1 METIIDQPLA
11 MFFFSLV
18 LTIAASEI
26 GVQLV
31 TRLRLNVGDLVQFGI
46 IQTATLTLVAL
57 VIGFTFAMAVSRY
70 DQRKNLEAEE
80 ANAIGTAYLRA
91 GLLPEADAAKVR
103 ARLKD
108 YLGQRIGW
116 YSRTEH
122 RDLDAIDA
130 VTART
135 QEELWEA
142 VRVPVAA
149 QQTAVTALVAASMN
163 DAINSQGYTQAAWWN
178 RIPTAGWMLMLVL
191 AFCAN
196 VLLGMGAKAREQHGL
211 VFVLPVVLAL
221 AFLLIAD
228 IDGPRGGLID
238 VGPRNLVSLA
248 RSLGVP

>member
-1 METIIDQPLA
+1 METIIDRPLA

-70 DQRKNLEAEE
+70 DQRKNLEEEE

-108 YLGQRIGW
+108 YLGQRIAW
-116 YSRTEH
+116 YSRTDH
-122 RDLDAIDA
+122 RHLSAIDA
-130 VTART
+130 ATART
-135 QEELWEA
+135 QGELWEA
-142 VRVPVAA
+142 VRVPVAV
-149 QQTAVTALVAASMN
+149 QQTPVTALVAAGMN

-248 RSLGVP
+248 QSLGVP